1 MDGMSFR
8 ESRPD
13 ETKGEIKETQMF
25 NMKTLLKAASLAV
38 LTATGLGAGL
48 GAASAAPW
56 DHRYDRYDRYDR
68 HDDRRDDRAWDRHD
82 RMDRRAFVSRW
93 RVAETLRF
101 HRYRVSSD
109 PFFLHGRYVVRVHD
123 RFGRPVLVQ
132 VNPYTGAFIRV
143 L

>member
-25 NMKTLLKAASLAV
+25 NTKTLLKAASLVA
-38 LTATGLGAGL
+38 LTAAGLGAGL
-48 GAASAAPW
+48 GTASAAPW
-56 DHRYDRYDRYDR
+56 DHRYDRHDNYDRYDR
-68 HDDRRDDRAWDRHD
+68 YDHRGWERHD

-93 RVAETLRF
+93 RVADALRF
-101 HRYRVSSD
+101 HRYRVTSD

>member
-1 MDGMSFR
+1 MDGMSFKQA
-8 ESRPD
+8 RPD
-13 ETKGEIKETQMF
+13 EIKETHMF

-38 LTATGLGAGL
+38 LTAAGLGAGL
-48 GAASAAPW
+48 GTASAAPW
-56 DHRYDRYDRYDR
+56 DHRYDRDRYDRYDR
-68 HDDRRDDRAWDRHD
+68 FDRYDHRGWDRYD
-82 RMDRRAFVSRW
+82 RMDRRAFVGRW
-93 RVAETLRF
+93 RVADALRF
-101 HRYRVSSD
+101 HRFRVTSD

>member
-13 ETKGEIKETQMF
+13 GTKGEIKETQMF

-38 LTATGLGAGL
+38 LTAAGLGAGL

-56 DHRYDRYDRYDR
+56 DHRTDNRYDNRYEHR
-68 HDDRRDDRAWDRHD
+68 GWDRHD
-82 RMDRRAFVSRW
+82 RMDRRAFVNRW

>member
-1 MDGMSFR
+1 
-8 ESRPD
+8 
-13 ETKGEIKETQMF
+13 
-25 NMKTLLKAASLAV
+25 MKTLLKAASLAV
-38 LTATGLGAGL
+38 LTVAGL

-56 DHRYDRYDRYDR
+56 DHRYGYDRYDHR
-68 HDDRRDDRAWDRHD
+68 GWDRYD

-93 RVAETLRF
+93 RVADELRF
-101 HRYRVSSD
+101 HRFRMMSD

-123 RFGRPVLVQ
+123 RFGRPMLVQ